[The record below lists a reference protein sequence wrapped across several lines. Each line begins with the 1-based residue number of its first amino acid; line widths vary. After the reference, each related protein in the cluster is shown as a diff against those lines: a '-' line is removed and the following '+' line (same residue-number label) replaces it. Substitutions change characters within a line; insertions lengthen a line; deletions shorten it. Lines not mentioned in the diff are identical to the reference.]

1 MLRSGCLCG
10 ISGQPRL
17 GLVAFSSLREH
28 GGQIASNPA
37 AFPHRWPKQS
47 GQLLV
52 VFGLVARCPAA
63 SGSTT
68 GSLACATTTPWGSG
82 TPGRFP
88 RCDEPCE
95 SSTAWR
101 CRFLIARRAHPA
113 HSSICAQVTEGT
125 RDHSSNHNSDFAVC
139 LYCFLD
145 AVTCG
150 ALKPNDMWYYS
161 IKYDDGE
168 EEHKVGPARIFP
180 NK

>member
-1 MLRSGCLCG
+1 MCARKQRNGEAV
-10 ISGQPRL
+10 PREDFQ
-17 GLVAFSSLREH
+17 G
-28 GGQIASNPA
+28 
-37 AFPHRWPKQS
+37 
-47 GQLLV
+47 
-52 VFGLVARCPAA
+52 
-63 SGSTT
+63 
-68 GSLACATTTPWGSG
+68 ATN
-82 TPGRFP
+82 RAN
-88 RCDEPCE
+88 R
-95 SSTAWR
+95 
-101 CRFLIARRAHPA
+101 ARRTRRFR
-113 HSSICAQVTEGT
+113 AQVTEGT

>member
-1 MLRSGCLCG
+1 M
-10 ISGQPRL
+10 
-17 GLVAFSSLREH
+17 GLVWHLRAASPGIRGVFSLLWTGARHRQPCPRPHDVIPSLVGRS
-28 GGQIASNPA
+28 I
-37 AFPHRWPKQS
+37 
-47 GQLLV
+47 LV
-52 VFGLVARCPAA
+52 VFGLLRCPADLN
-63 SGSTT
+63 STT
-68 GSLACATTTPWGSG
+68 ASRACAKTTQWGSG

-95 SSTAWR
+95 SR
-101 CRFLIARRAHPA
+101 PA
-113 HSSICAQVTEGT
+113 YSSICAQVTEGT

-180 NK
+180 DK